1 MSKNK
6 YVLPFKGEWYIEFGG
21 VTKKTSHSW
30 DIISQRYAYDFEI
43 RKEDKPYFGD
53 YHECNNFY
61 SYKQEIICPCDG
73 VVVDLVNEYDD
84 TRIVDGRKAICDCK
98 DVRGN
103 YILIKHEHNEYSLI
117 CHVLLN
123 SFKCRIG
130 DFLCAGDV
138 IGLVGNSGN
147 TMGPHIHYQVQAG
160 YDFSTACGLPIK
172 FKNYKITN
180 KKIQRKY
187 LSCGMYVKTC

>member
-84 TRIVDGRKAICDCK
+84 TRIVDGRKAI
-98 DVRGN
+98 
-103 YILIKHEHNEYSLI
+103 
-117 CHVLLN
+117 
-123 SFKCRIG
+123 
-130 DFLCAGDV
+130 
-138 IGLVGNSGN
+138 
-147 TMGPHIHYQVQAG
+147 
-160 YDFSTACGLPIK
+160 
-172 FKNYKITN
+172 
-180 KKIQRKY
+180 
-187 LSCGMYVKTC
+187 